1 MNAQIVPEVYLDME
15 ILLERKIGNHD
26 CCILSVLS
34 TDHHSCS
41 IQRYESSVITIFDY
55 YVKVNFSFG
64 GLPLERFKFR
74 KGYQIF
80 LINIFL

>member
-26 CCILSVLS
+26 CYILSVLS

-41 IQRYESSVITIFDY
+41 IQWYKSSVITIW
-55 YVKVNFSFG
+55 
-64 GLPLERFKFR
+64 LLR
-74 KGYQIF
+74 KK
-80 LINIFL
+80 